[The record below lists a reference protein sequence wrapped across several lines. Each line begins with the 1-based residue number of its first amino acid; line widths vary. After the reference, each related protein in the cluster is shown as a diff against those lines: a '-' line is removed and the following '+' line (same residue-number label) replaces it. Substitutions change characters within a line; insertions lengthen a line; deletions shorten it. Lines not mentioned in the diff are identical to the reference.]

1 MSTDT
6 GGADGAGT
14 DGVPEKAPGFEK
26 ALRLL
31 EYAEIMNR
39 VAACSLS
46 GEAAALLREERP
58 RGDAEEVAEMKEA
71 VSAIAARFES
81 GDEEP
86 RGGLPSIG
94 FLLPRLDVEGAVL
107 EPDEAWAIGIFVE
120 RGEAVKKWLGN
131 TRPAL
136 PGAEASG
143 AAAGSGKEPPWA
155 PLPDCTAAAAAVFR
169 ILDRDG
175 NIRDLPELRAI
186 RRKIQNLH
194 AELEN
199 SVTRYTA
206 GEETR
211 RMLQSTLPS
220 QRDGRTVL
228 AVKANFRGRI
238 RGIVHEVSSSGQTV
252 FVEPEEAVGKNN
264 ELLIERRNLELEISK
279 LMRGLTE
286 RLAEHRENLGAFHRG
301 IVGLECLR
309 ARARY
314 SRDTG
319 GRFAGESEAPAE
331 VLVLKQAR
339 HPLLGKGAVPIDLA
353 LDGNTRTVIITGPN
367 TGGKTVALK
376 TAGLFALMNQSG
388 LALPAAEGTILPV
401 FDGVYADIGDEQ
413 SIGQS
418 LSTFSAHIANI
429 ADIAARATGRSLV
442 LLDELGSGTDPEE
455 GSAIAMAVL
464 DFLIAKNARLIVTT
478 HHGILKNYG
487 HTREKVEN
495 ASVEFDADTLS
506 PTYRIVM
513 GVPGESHAV
522 DIAARRGLAE
532 DIVKRARSYL
542 AEERSDVSALIRG
555 LKEKHLKLDAAA
567 QKSQAEELR
576 LREERRRADLKELR
590 LRQKETE
597 LRQNAAGRLR
607 ALLAESRKTLEN
619 LVREVREGELDRE
632 KTLRVKDFLSGLAR
646 TVEAEDAAL
655 EAEERDLAEAVR
667 NINGAGDGSAAGPAP
682 GRAGALVPGAEV
694 LAGERRRR
702 GVLVRQEKKD
712 SWVVEIGSLKI
723 SFPERELVPL
733 GPSKNGDA
741 FSGGPSAP
749 GGPRADWDADLAASP
764 GALFEIRLLGMRLP
778 DALESLRRQIDAAAL
793 SGLKEFSVIHG
804 KGDGILQKGI
814 HDYLRNDPAVADYYF
829 SRPELGGFGRTE
841 VVLR

>member
-1 MSTDT
+1 MSTD
-6 GGADGAGT
+6 AG
-14 DGVPEKAPGFEK
+14 GVPEKAPGFER

-39 VAACSLS
+39 AAACSLS
-46 GEAAALLREERP
+46 GEAAALLRGERP
-58 RGDAEEVAEMKEA
+58 RNDPEKVVEMKEA
-71 VSAIAARFES
+71 VSTFMLRFDS

-86 RGGLPSIG
+86 REGLPSIG
-94 FLLPRLDVEGAVL
+94 SLLPRLDVEGAVL
-107 EPDEAWAIGIFVE
+107 EADEAWAIGIFIE
-120 RGEAVKKWLGN
+120 RGEAVKKWLVN
-131 TRPAL
+131 VHPAG
-136 PGAEASG
+136 PRAEALGS
-143 AAAGSGKEPPWA
+143 AAGGKEPPWA
-155 PLPDCTAAAAAVFR
+155 SLPDCTAAAAAVFR
-169 ILDRDG
+169 VLDRDG

-186 RRKIQNLH
+186 KRRIQNLR
-194 AELEN
+194 ADLE
-199 SVTRYTA
+199 SAVIRYTA
-206 GEETR
+206 DEETR

-228 AVKANFRGRI
+228 AVKVNFRGRV

-252 FVEPEEAVGKNN
+252 FVEPEEVVEKNN
-264 ELLIERRNLELEISK
+264 ELLIEERNLETEILK
-279 LMRGLTE
+279 LMRKLTA

-301 IVGLECLR
+301 IVDLECLR
-309 ARARY
+309 AKARY
-314 SRDTG
+314 SRDIKG
-319 GRFAGESEAPAE
+319 HFAGESETPADGS
-331 VLVLKQAR
+331 LVLKQAR
-339 HPLLGKGAVPIDLA
+339 HPLLGSGAVPIDLA
-353 LDGNTRTVIITGPN
+353 MDGNTRTVIITGPN

-388 LALPAAEGTILPV
+388 LALPAAEGTVLPV

-429 ADIAARATGRSLV
+429 ADIAVRATGRSLV

-464 DFLIAKNARLIVTT
+464 DFLIGKNARLIVTT

-487 HTREKVEN
+487 YTREKVEN
-495 ASVEFDADTLS
+495 ASVEFDGHTLS

-555 LKEKHLKLDAAA
+555 LKEKHLKLDAAV
-567 QKSQAEELR
+567 QKSRAEEMR
-576 LREERRRADLKELR
+576 LREERRHADLKELR
-590 LRQKETE
+590 LRQKEAE
-597 LRQNAAGRLR
+597 IKQNAAGKLR

-619 LVREVREGELDRE
+619 LVREVREGELSRE
-632 KTLRVKDFLSGLAR
+632 KTLRVKNFLSELAR

-655 EAEERDLAEAVR
+655 EAEERDLAETARSINEAVK
-667 NINGAGDGSAAGPAP
+667 NGEGPAAAGQ
-682 GRAGALVPGAEV
+682 AGGLVPGAEV
-694 LAGERRRR
+694 LAGERRCR

-712 SWVVEIGSLKI
+712 SWIVEIGSLKI

-733 GPSKNGDA
+733 GPSKTGAA
-741 FSGGPSAP
+741 FSGEHAAAAP
-749 GGPRADWDADLAASP
+749 DGPRTAWDADLAAAP
-764 GALFEIRLLGMRLP
+764 DARFEIKLLGMRLP
-778 DALESLRRQIDAAAL
+778 DALESLRRQIDAAAI
-793 SGLKEFSVIHG
+793 SGLKAFSVIHG

-841 VVLR
+841 VVLK